1 VLGGLVVETNT
12 RGAESLA
19 TVREFLALNELE
31 GVKNLRIVADC
42 LHCELPF
49 DLADFHDCEVSDV

>member
-1 VLGGLVVETNT
+1 VETNT